1 MRLLPGL
8 FAARLLSVR
17 PFVVPP
23 SPPVTVGPSTVRS
36 VGLMVIGVVGA
47 MLFADASLALTY
59 LLLAQVDERGWVFCV
74 VVGFPCDTK
83 LCFSEC
89 MTIVKL
95 ISGYLEY

>member
-1 MRLLPGL
+1 
-8 FAARLLSVR
+8 
-17 PFVVPP
+17 
-23 SPPVTVGPSTVRS
+23 
-36 VGLMVIGVVGA
+36 MVIGVVGA

-74 VVGFPCDTK
+74 VVGLPYDTK

-89 MTIVKL
+89 TTIVKL